1 MLMVDRGALRAVPQ
15 RRDRARADLGLATE
29 FRQTVSAM
37 RFRVPQKEQPLRLQ
51 SDAGFSHRLGQ

>member
-37 RFRVPQKEQPLRLQ
+37 RF
-51 SDAGFSHRLGQ
+51 S